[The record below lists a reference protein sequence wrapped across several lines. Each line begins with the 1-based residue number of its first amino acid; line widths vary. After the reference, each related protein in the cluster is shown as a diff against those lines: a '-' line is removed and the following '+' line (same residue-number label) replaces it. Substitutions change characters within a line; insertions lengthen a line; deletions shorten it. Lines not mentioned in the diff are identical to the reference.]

1 MAQRPG
7 VDPAELVGPGAY
19 DLRIQPAAALMPGH
33 RDSRRLLTVWF
44 IRKSFYWMFFLGW
57 AVASLITYLEGNT
70 VTGELNLSSPQS
82 ARDGLGAPGL
92 ALIIAIGIR
101 WVNNWIAV
109 ALAYPLAVAHE
120 PNLSPRDGFGSGIGK
135 FLDRL
140 QIARAFRA
148 LRWSHHVRQIA
159 LKRLG
164 STGRALGRLDPIL
177 DIVNIVVAIGGLLV
191 VGILSGASGN

>member
-19 DLRIQPAAALMPGH
+19 DLRIQPAAALMPG
-33 RDSRRLLTVWF
+33 RSDSGRLLAVWF

-57 AVASLITYLEGNT
+57 AVASLITYLGGNT
-70 VTGELNLSSPQS
+70 VSGELDLSSPQS

-177 DIVNIVVAIGGLLV
+177 DIVNILVAVGALIV
-191 VGILSGASGN
+191 VGVLSGASGN